1 MVKGSEIS
9 GFLNSPKP
17 KASVGS
23 ICRVYRTRMRTWTIA
38 SCHEPIIATQGS
50 QSVVSAEI
58 PAKQLSERGG
68 LLLCPFA
75 RTVPLRAKR
84 PPCVSE
90 HQSPTNGG
98 HRPVLGTH
106 DSIHVPMTP
115 KCSRL
120 AHNRCFDESGE
131 FKIRQATCKIPLRGV
146 KD

>member
-1 MVKGSEIS
+1 MK
-9 GFLNSPKP
+9 
-17 KASVGS
+17 
-23 ICRVYRTRMRTWTIA
+23 TWTTA
-38 SCHEPIIATQGS
+38 SCHEPIVATQGS
-50 QSVVSAEI
+50 QSVVSVEI
-58 PAKQLSERGG
+58 PAKQLSQRGRP
-68 LLLCPFA
+68 LLRPFA
-75 RTVPLRAKR
+75 GIVPLRAKR

-120 AHNRCFDESGE
+120 AHNRCFDENRE
-131 FKIRQATCKIPLRGV
+131 FKIRQPTCEIPLGDG